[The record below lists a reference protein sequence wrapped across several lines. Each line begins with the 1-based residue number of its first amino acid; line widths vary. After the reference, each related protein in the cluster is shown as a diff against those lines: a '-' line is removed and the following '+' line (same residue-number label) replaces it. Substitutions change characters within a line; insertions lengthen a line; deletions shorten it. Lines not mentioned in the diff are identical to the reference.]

1 MKKTGEV
8 LFFLPYMQRF
18 CISMMLFCSKILI
31 NNKTETDMSKRLLM
45 MMSMY
50 IIGLFAANSLF
61 AEDVT
66 VEGIIYTISKKNKTA
81 EVKGTTN
88 SGKIVIASELVVDDV
103 TYIVTS
109 IADEAFYYNSQ
120 VKEMT
125 LPSSIQTIG
134 KKAFCHCPNMYKID
148 IPKTVNSIGWNAFES
163 CLSLK
168 SIEFP
173 DSMKYVPYMA
183 FKRCMNLREVKL
195 PNALTSIGSGAF
207 SECESLT
214 EIVIPEAVTVFGD
227 GVFLDCPNL
236 KSVNIPSG
244 VKKLSNSLFGR
255 CGSLKGIVIPDSVA
269 IIDECAFYECTSLDS
284 INTNKATQI
293 NQYAFYGC
301 SGLASVRFGEP
312 LKYLDYMSFANCS
325 DLYDVYSYSNIV
337 PRMLTSHTHNPF
349 QDSMIEEAVLHVRG
363 SLIEEYK
370 ATFPWN
376 QFGSIVV
383 LEGTDGIDA
392 IHKPNL
398 HIQSVGGIVNI
409 AGVED
414 NSKVDFY
421 SIDGKAVGTSFAI
434 NGNVSFAST
443 PGTVVIA
450 RIGREYIKIAGK

>member
-1 MKKTGEV
+1 M
-8 LFFLPYMQRF
+8 R
-18 CISMMLFCSKILI
+18 
-31 NNKTETDMSKRLLM
+31 KRLLV
-45 MMSMY
+45 MMSMG
-50 IIGLFAANSLF
+50 IIGLFAANSIF

-66 VEGIIYTISKKNKTA
+66 VDGINYTISKKNKTA

-88 SGKIVIASELVVDDV
+88 SGKIVIQSELVVDDV

-125 LPSSIQTIG
+125 LPSSIEKIG

-183 FKRCMNLREVKL
+183 FKRCMNLQEVKL
-195 PNALTSIGSGAF
+195 PNALKTISNGAF

-214 EIVIPEAVTVFGD
+214 EIVIPESVTVFGD

-236 KSVNIPSG
+236 KSVNIPSR

-255 CGSLKGIVIPDSVA
+255 CSSLKGIVIPDSVD

-312 LKYLDYMSFANCS
+312 LKYLDYMSFANCA
-325 DLYDVYSYSNIV
+325 DLSDVYSYSHKV
-337 PRMLTSHTHNPF
+337 PKILRGSNHNPF
-349 QDSMIEEAVLHVRG
+349 QDSMIEETILHMPG
-363 SLIEEYK
+363 SLIEDYK

-383 LEGTDGIDA
+383 LEGTDGIEA

-398 HIQSVGGIVNI
+398 VIQSVGGIVNI
-409 AGVED
+409 AGIEGVGKVE
-414 NSKVDFY
+414 FY
-421 SIDGKAVGTSFAI
+421 SLNGKALGKSFVI

-450 RIGREYIKIAGK
+450 RIGREFIKIAVK

>member
-1 MKKTGEV
+1 
-8 LFFLPYMQRF
+8 
-18 CISMMLFCSKILI
+18 
-31 NNKTETDMSKRLLM
+31 
-45 MMSMY
+45 
-50 IIGLFAANSLF
+50 
-61 AEDVT
+61 
-66 VEGIIYTISKKNKTA
+66 
-81 EVKGTTN
+81 
-88 SGKIVIASELVVDDV
+88 
-103 TYIVTS
+103 
-109 IADEAFYYNSQ
+109 
-120 VKEMT
+120 
-125 LPSSIQTIG
+125 
-134 KKAFCHCPNMYKID
+134 MYKID

-195 PNALTSIGSGAF
+195 PNALKTISNGAF

-214 EIVIPEAVTVFGD
+214 EIVIPESVTVFGD

-255 CGSLKGIVIPDSVA
+255 CGSLKGIVIPDSVD

-312 LKYLDYMSFANCS
+312 LKYLDYMSFANCA
-325 DLYDVYSYSNIV
+325 DLCDVYSYSNIV
-337 PRMLTSHTHNPF
+337 PRMLTSPTHNPF
-349 QDSMIEEAVLHVRG
+349 QDSMIEEAVLHVPG
-363 SLIEEYK
+363 SLIEDYK

-434 NGNVSFAST
+434 NGNVSFAT
-443 PGTVVIA
+443 RPGTVVIA
-450 RIGREYIKIAGK
+450 RIGREYIKIAVK